1 MARPTNK
8 GLVSK
13 QNLVNIGNAIRTKTG
28 ETAPIALTD
37 MPSKILA
44 LGTAENPI
52 IATSDS
58 EMATYLAD
66 VDKSGMFVQFN
77 GTSTTYVNG
86 EVYRIMDSGDT
97 TQYVPT
103 TDIKVEQEKSITI
116 TENGS
121 TSVTPDT
128 GKTLSKVNITT
139 NVPQSGNVTKG
150 LVFSEY
156 DTDGYPHKAEFVG
169 TWSSIPKEYCQN
181 VFGKSNVYK
190 YLTTVA
196 IPNGVTNI
204 SSYAFNGCSGLASI
218 EIPDSVT
225 NIEGYAFYSCS
236 SLTSIEIPNSVT
248 NIGTNTFSYC
258 SSLTSIVIPNDITII
273 NPNTF
278 SYCTSLTS
286 IEIPN
291 SVTKIEY
298 YAFISCSSL
307 ISLTIPANVST
318 IGSSALQIGSSS
330 NKATITMKGLFPPTI
345 QSNTFK
351 ANSLNK
357 IYVPSDSVTQYKNA
371 TNWAN
376 FADYIEAD
384 PNE

>member
-1 MARPTNK
+1 MPRPTNK

-44 LGTAENPI
+44 LGTAENPL

-66 VDKSGMFVQFN
+66 ADKSGMFVQFN

-121 TSVTPDT
+121 TSVIPDI

-139 NVPQSGNVTKG
+139 NVPQSSINKG
-150 LVFSEY
+150 IVFSNFNEEQ
-156 DTDGYPHKAEFVG
+156 YPTEVSLINI
-169 TWSSIPKEYCQN
+169 T
-181 VFGKSNVYK
+181 
-190 YLTTVA
+190 A
-196 IPNGVTNI
+196 IPDKFFYGLFNNGIGIIGSYITNI
-204 SSYAFNGCSGLASI
+204 SILEGITKIGYGSFSNCTGLTNVSLPNSLTLI
-218 EIPDSVT
+218 DS
-225 NIEGYAFYSCS
+225 EAFYGCEF
-236 SLTSIEIPNSVT
+236 TT
-248 NIGTNTFSYC
+248 
-258 SSLTSIVIPNDITII
+258 
-273 NPNTF
+273 
-278 SYCTSLTS
+278 
-286 IEIPN
+286 
-291 SVTKIEY
+291 
-298 YAFISCSSL
+298 
-307 ISLTIPANVST
+307 LTIPANVST
-318 IGSSALQIGSSS
+318 IGGLALPIGTPT

-345 QSNTFK
+345 ESDTFK
-351 ANSLNK
+351 ASYLNK
-357 IYVPSDSVTQYKNA
+357 IYVPSGSVTQYKNA

>member
-44 LGTAENPI
+44 LGTAENPL

-66 VDKSGMFVQFN
+66 ADKSGMFVQFN

-97 TQYVPT
+97 TQYMPT

-139 NVPQSGNVTKG
+139 NVPQGSNVTKG

-169 TWSSIPKEYCQN
+169 KWSSIPNAYC
-181 VFGKSNVYK
+181 S
-190 YLTTVA
+190 YLFYIDDGGEFAKKITSIA
-196 IPNGVTNI
+196 IPNGVTSI
-204 SSYAFNGCSGLASI
+204 GDSAFSR
-218 EIPDSVT
+218 
-225 NIEGYAFYSCS
+225 CS
-236 SLTSIEIPNSVT
+236 SLTSIKIPNSVT
-248 NIGTNTFSYC
+248 SIGIGAFSYC
-258 SSLTSIVIPNDITII
+258 SRLTNIVIPNNVKIIQEGTFYFCQKLTI
-273 NPNTF
+273 
-278 SYCTSLTS
+278 
-286 IEIPN
+286 
-291 SVTKIEY
+291 
-298 YAFISCSSL
+298 
-307 ISLTIPANVST
+307 LTIPANVSNIGGMALA
-318 IGSSALQIGSSS
+318 IGSTT

-345 QSNTFK
+345 QSDTFN
-351 ANSLNK
+351 ASYLNK
-357 IYVPSDSVTQYKNA
+357 IYVPKDSLTQYINA

-376 FADYIEAD
+376 FADYIEAN
-384 PNE
+384 PNK

>member
-37 MPSKILA
+37 MPNKILA
-44 LGTAENPI
+44 LGTAENPL

-66 VDKSGMFVQFN
+66 ADKSGMFVQFN

-156 DTDGYPHKAEFVG
+156 DTYGYPHKAEFVG
-169 TWSSIPKEYCQN
+169 TWSSIPDYYCSSILN
-181 VFGKSNVYK
+181 KNTFCKN
-190 YLTTVA
+190 
-196 IPNGVTNI
+196 VTNI
-204 SSYAFNGCSGLASI
+204 I
-218 EIPDSVT
+218 
-225 NIEGYAFYSCS
+225 
-236 SLTSIEIPNSVT
+236 IPNSIVS
-248 NIGTNTFSYC
+248 IGVYAFRN
-258 SSLTSIVIPNDITII
+258 
-273 NPNTF
+273 
-278 SYCTSLTS
+278 CTSLTS
-286 IEIPN
+286 IKIPN
-291 SVTKIEY
+291 GVTSIGD
-298 YAFISCSSL
+298 YAFNVCANL
-307 ISLTIPANVST
+307 TTLTIPTNVST
-318 IGSSALQIGSSS
+318 IGDLALTIGTSSK
-330 NKATITMKGLFPPTI
+330 KATITMKGLFPPTI
-345 QSNTFK
+345 QSDTFK
-351 ANSLNK
+351 ASYLNK
-357 IYVPSDSVTQYKNA
+357 IYVPSASVTQYKNA

>member
-44 LGTAENPI
+44 LGTAENPL

-66 VDKSGMFVQFN
+66 ADKSGMFVQFN

-103 TDIKVEQEKSITI
+103 SDIKVEQEKSITI

-121 TSVTPDT
+121 TSVIPDI

-139 NVPQSGNVTKG
+139 NVPQGSINKG
-150 LVFSEY
+150 IVFSNFNEAQ
-156 DTDGYPHKAEFVG
+156 YPTEVSLINI
-169 TWSSIPKEYCQN
+169 T
-181 VFGKSNVYK
+181 
-190 YLTTVA
+190 A
-196 IPNGVTNI
+196 IPDEFFWNFFNDGIGIMGSKITNIRLLEGITRICYGGFYGCCSLTNI
-204 SSYAFNGCSGLASI
+204 SLPN
-218 EIPDSVT
+218 
-225 NIEGYAFYSCS
+225 
-236 SLTSIEIPNSVT
+236 SLTSIDDEA
-248 NIGTNTFSYC
+248 FSGC
-258 SSLTSIVIPNDITII
+258 DGLTT
-273 NPNTF
+273 
-278 SYCTSLTS
+278 
-286 IEIPN
+286 
-291 SVTKIEY
+291 
-298 YAFISCSSL
+298 
-307 ISLTIPANVST
+307 LTIPANVSS
-318 IGSSALQIGSSS
+318 IGGLALQIGAPT
-330 NKATITMKGLFPPTI
+330 NKTTITMKGLFPPTI
-345 QSNTFK
+345 QSDTFT
-351 ANSLNK
+351 ASYLNK
-357 IYVPSDSVTQYKNA
+357 IYVPSASVTQYKNA

>member
-44 LGTAENPI
+44 LGTAENPL

-66 VDKSGMFVQFN
+66 ADKSGMFVQFN

-86 EVYRIMDSGDT
+86 EVYRIMDSGDI
-97 TQYVPT
+97 TQY
-103 TDIKVEQEKSITI
+103 
-116 TENGS
+116 
-121 TSVTPDT
+121 
-128 GKTLSKVNITT
+128 
-139 NVPQSGNVTKG
+139 VPQSGNVTKG

-156 DTDGYPHKAEFVG
+156 DTYGYSHKAEFVG
-169 TWSSIPKEYCQN
+169 TWSSIPDYYCSSILN
-181 VFGKSNVYK
+181 KNTFCKN
-190 YLTTVA
+190 
-196 IPNGVTNI
+196 VTNI
-204 SSYAFNGCSGLASI
+204 I
-218 EIPDSVT
+218 
-225 NIEGYAFYSCS
+225 
-236 SLTSIEIPNSVT
+236 IPNSIVS
-248 NIGTNTFSYC
+248 IGVYAFRN
-258 SSLTSIVIPNDITII
+258 
-273 NPNTF
+273 
-278 SYCTSLTS
+278 CTSLTS

-291 SVTKIEY
+291 GVTSIGE
-298 YAFISCSSL
+298 YAFNICANL
-307 ISLTIPANVST
+307 TTLTIPTNVST
-318 IGSSALQIGSSS
+318 IGKLALTIGTSS

-345 QSNTFK
+345 QSDTFK
-351 ANSLNK
+351 ASYLNK
-357 IYVPSDSVTQYKNA
+357 IYVPSASVTQYKNA

>member
-44 LGTAENPI
+44 LGTAENPL

-66 VDKSGMFVQFN
+66 ADKSGMFVQFN

-86 EVYRIMDSGDT
+86 EVYRILDSGDI

-139 NVPQSGNVTKG
+139 NVPQGSNVTKG

-169 TWSSIPKEYCQN
+169 MTSIPNAYC
-181 VFGKSNVYK
+181 S
-190 YLTTVA
+190 YLFYIDDGGEFAKKITSIA
-196 IPNGVTNI
+196 IPNGVT
-204 SSYAFNGCSGLASI
+204 SI
-218 EIPDSVT
+218 
-225 NIEGYAFYSCS
+225 G
-236 SLTSIEIPNSVT
+236 
-248 NIGTNTFSYC
+248 IGAFSYC
-258 SSLTSIVIPNDITII
+258 SSLTSIKIPNNVKIIQEGTFYFCKKLTI
-273 NPNTF
+273 
-278 SYCTSLTS
+278 
-286 IEIPN
+286 
-291 SVTKIEY
+291 
-298 YAFISCSSL
+298 
-307 ISLTIPANVST
+307 LTIPKNVSNIGGMALA
-318 IGSSALQIGSSS
+318 IGSTT

-345 QSNTFK
+345 QSDTFN
-351 ANSLNK
+351 ASYLNK
-357 IYVPSDSVTQYKNA
+357 IYVPKDSLTEYKNA

-376 FADYIEAD
+376 FADYIDAN
-384 PNE
+384 PNK

>member
-44 LGTAENPI
+44 LGTAENPL

-66 VDKSGMFVQFN
+66 TDKSGMFVQFN

-97 TQYVPT
+97 TQYMPT

-156 DTDGYPHKAEFVG
+156 DTDGYPHKAELVG
-169 TWSSIPKEYCQN
+169 KWSIIPNYYCAYIFYKN
-181 VFGKSNVYK
+181 RFGKNIANI
-190 YLTTVA
+190 T
-196 IPNGVTNI
+196 IPNSVTSIGEYAFDGCSSLTNI
-204 SSYAFNGCSGLASI
+204 V
-218 EIPDSVT
+218 IPNSVT
-225 NIEGYAFYSCS
+225 SIGNFACSRCS
-236 SLTSIEIPNSVT
+236 SLTSITIPNRVRS
-248 NIGTNTFSYC
+248 IGF
-258 SSLTSIVIPNDITII
+258 
-273 NPNTF
+273 
-278 SYCTSLTS
+278 
-286 IEIPN
+286 
-291 SVTKIEY
+291 
-298 YAFISCSSL
+298 
-307 ISLTIPANVST
+307 
-318 IGSSALQIGSSS
+318 GALQIGSSS

-345 QSNTFK
+345 ESETFN
-351 ANSLNK
+351 ASYLNK
-357 IYVPSDSVTQYKNA
+357 IYVPSDSVKEYKNA

-376 FADYIEAD
+376 FADYIEKN
-384 PNE
+384 PNEKS

>member
-44 LGTAENPI
+44 LGTAENPL

-66 VDKSGMFVQFN
+66 ADKSGMFVQFN

-103 TDIKVEQEKSITI
+103 SDIKVEQEKSITI

-121 TSVTPDT
+121 TSVTPDI

-169 TWSSIPKEYCQN
+169 KWSSIPDYYCN
-181 VFGKSNVYK
+181 
-190 YLTTVA
+190 
-196 IPNGVTNI
+196 
-204 SSYAFNGCSGLASI
+204 SI
-218 EIPDSVT
+218 FDK
-225 NIEGYAFYSCS
+225 
-236 SLTSIEIPNSVT
+236 
-248 NIGTNTFSYC
+248 NTFC
-258 SSLTSIVIPNDITII
+258 
-273 NPNTF
+273 
-278 SYCTSLTS
+278 
-286 IEIPN
+286 
-291 SVTKIEY
+291 
-298 YAFISCSSL
+298 
-307 ISLTIPANVST
+307 
-318 IGSSALQIGSSS
+318 
-330 NKATITMKGLFPPTI
+330 
-345 QSNTFK
+345 
-351 ANSLNK
+351 
-357 IYVPSDSVTQYKNA
+357 
-371 TNWAN
+371 
-376 FADYIEAD
+376 
-384 PNE
+384 

>member
-1 MARPTNK
+1 MPRPTNK

-66 VDKSGMFVQFN
+66 ADKSGMFVQFN

-139 NVPQSGNVTKG
+139 NVPQGSINKG
-150 LVFSEY
+150 IVFSNFNEAQ
-156 DTDGYPHKAEFVG
+156 YPTEVSLINI
-169 TWSSIPKEYCQN
+169 T
-181 VFGKSNVYK
+181 
-190 YLTTVA
+190 A
-196 IPNGVTNI
+196 IPDEFFYGIFNDGIGIIGSNITNI
-204 SSYAFNGCSGLASI
+204 SILEGI
-218 EIPDSVT
+218 TKI
-225 NIEGYAFYSCS
+225 GYASFSNCTGLTNVS
-236 SLTSIEIPNSVT
+236 LPNSLTLIDDE
-248 NIGTNTFSYC
+248 
-258 SSLTSIVIPNDITII
+258 
-273 NPNTF
+273 
-278 SYCTSLTS
+278 
-286 IEIPN
+286 
-291 SVTKIEY
+291 
-298 YAFISCSSL
+298 AFYGCVL
-307 ISLTIPANVST
+307 ATLTIPANVSS
-318 IGSSALQIGSSS
+318 IGGLALQIGSSS

-345 QSNTFK
+345 QSDTFK
-351 ANSLNK
+351 ASHLNK
-357 IYVPSDSVTQYKNA
+357 IYVPSASVAQYKNA

-376 FADYIEAD
+376 FADYIEAN
-384 PNE
+384 PKK

>member
-44 LGTAENPI
+44 LGTAENPL

-58 EMATYLAD
+58 EMSTYLAD
-66 VDKSGMFVQFN
+66 ADKSGMFVQFN

-86 EVYRIMDSGDT
+86 EVYRILDSGDT
-97 TQYVPT
+97 TQYVPM

-121 TSVTPDT
+121 TSVIPDT

-169 TWSSIPKEYCQN
+169 TWSSIPKEYCQK
-181 VFGKSNVYK
+181 VFGNSNVYK

-196 IPNGVTNI
+196 IPNGVTSI
-204 SSYAFNGCSGLASI
+204 REHAFDGCSGLASI

-225 NIEGYAFYSCS
+225 NIESYVFYRCS

-248 NIGTNTFSYC
+248 NIGSNTFAC
-258 SSLTSIVIPNDITII
+258 
-273 NPNTF
+273 
-278 SYCTSLTS
+278 
-286 IEIPN
+286 
-291 SVTKIEY
+291 
-298 YAFISCSSL
+298 CSSL
-307 ISLTIPANVST
+307 ISLTIPSNVST
-318 IGSSALQIGSSS
+318 IGSTALQIGSSS
-330 NKATITMKGLFPPTI
+330 NKATITMKSLFPPTI
-345 QSNTFK
+345 QSNTFN
-351 ANSLNK
+351 ASYLNK
-357 IYVPSDSVTQYKNA
+357 IYVPSASVTQYKNA

-376 FADYIEAD
+376 FADYIEKD
-384 PNE
+384 PNEKS

>member
-66 VDKSGMFVQFN
+66 ADKSGMFVQFN

-103 TDIKVEQEKSITI
+103 SDIKVEQEKSITI

-139 NVPQSGNVTKG
+139 NVPQGSINKG
-150 LVFSEY
+150 IVFSNFNENQ
-156 DTDGYPHKAEFVG
+156 YPTEVSLINI
-169 TWSSIPKEYCQN
+169 T
-181 VFGKSNVYK
+181 
-190 YLTTVA
+190 A
-196 IPNGVTNI
+196 IPDEFFIGIFNDGIGIIGSNITNI
-204 SSYAFNGCSGLASI
+204 SILEGI
-218 EIPDSVT
+218 TKI
-225 NIEGYAFYSCS
+225 GYASFSNCTGLTNV
-236 SLTSIEIPNSVT
+236 SLPNSFTLIDDEAFYGCV
-248 NIGTNTFSYC
+248 
-258 SSLTSIVIPNDITII
+258 LTT
-273 NPNTF
+273 
-278 SYCTSLTS
+278 
-286 IEIPN
+286 
-291 SVTKIEY
+291 
-298 YAFISCSSL
+298 
-307 ISLTIPANVST
+307 LTIPANVST
-318 IGSSALQIGSSS
+318 IGDFAL
-330 NKATITMKGLFPPTI
+330 
-345 QSNTFK
+345 
-351 ANSLNK
+351 
-357 IYVPSDSVTQYKNA
+357 
-371 TNWAN
+371 
-376 FADYIEAD
+376 
-384 PNE
+384 

>member
-44 LGTAENPI
+44 LGTAENPL

-66 VDKSGMFVQFN
+66 TDKSGMFVQFN

-169 TWSSIPKEYCQN
+169 KWSSIPDYYCSSIFN
-181 VFGKSNVYK
+181 KNTFCKK
-190 YLTTVA
+190 
-196 IPNGVTNI
+196 VTNI
-204 SSYAFNGCSGLASI
+204 
-218 EIPDSVT
+218 T
-225 NIEGYAFYSCS
+225 
-236 SLTSIEIPNSVT
+236 IPNSVT
-248 NIGTNTFSYC
+248 IIGIYSFDGCN
-258 SSLTSIVIPNDITII
+258 SLTSVK
-273 NPNTF
+273 
-278 SYCTSLTS
+278 L
-286 IEIPN
+286 PN
-291 SVTKIEY
+291 SIKSISDA
-298 YAFISCSSL
+298 AFYNCSNL
-307 ISLTIPANVST
+307 TTLTIPADVST
-318 IGSSALQIGSSS
+318 IDSGALRIGSSS
-330 NKATITMKGLFPPTI
+330 KKATITMKGLFPPTI
-345 QSNTFK
+345 QIDTFDVRY
-351 ANSLNK
+351 LNK

-376 FADYIEAD
+376 FAEYIEAD
-384 PNE
+384 PNEKRGDIK

>member
-44 LGTAENPI
+44 LGTAENPL

-66 VDKSGMFVQFN
+66 ADKSGMFVQFN

-156 DTDGYPHKAEFVG
+156 DTDGYPNKAEFVG
-169 TWSSIPKEYCQN
+169 TWSSIPNYYCAGMFYTN
-181 VFGKSNVYK
+181 RFGKNIA
-190 YLTTVA
+190 TIT
-196 IPNGVTNI
+196 IPNSIESIGW
-204 SSYAFNGCSGLASI
+204 YAFNNCS
-218 EIPDSVT
+218 
-225 NIEGYAFYSCS
+225 N
-236 SLTSIEIPNSVT
+236 LTT
-248 NIGTNTFSYC
+248 
-258 SSLTSIVIPNDITII
+258 
-273 NPNTF
+273 
-278 SYCTSLTS
+278 
-286 IEIPN
+286 
-291 SVTKIEY
+291 
-298 YAFISCSSL
+298 
-307 ISLTIPANVST
+307 LTIPANVST
-318 IGSSALQIGSSS
+318 IGSNALSIGSSS
-330 NKATITMKGLFPPTI
+330 DKATITMKGLFPPTI
-345 QSNTFK
+345 QNNTFN

-357 IYVPSDSVTQYKNA
+357 IYVPSASVTQYKNA

>member
-37 MPSKILA
+37 MPNKILA
-44 LGTAENPI
+44 LGTAENPL

-66 VDKSGMFVQFN
+66 ADKSGMFVQFN

-86 EVYRIMDSGDT
+86 EVYRIMDSGDI
-97 TQYVPT
+97 TQYLPT

-169 TWSSIPKEYCQN
+169 MTSIYDNYCKYIFSQN
-181 VFGKSNVYK
+181 QFGKNIVNI
-190 YLTTVA
+190 T
-196 IPNGVTNI
+196 IPNTITSIGNK
-204 SSYAFNGCSGLASI
+204 AFSG
-218 EIPDSVT
+218 
-225 NIEGYAFYSCS
+225 CS
-236 SLTSIEIPNSVT
+236 SLTSIEIPNGVT
-248 NIGTNTFSYC
+248 HIGWNAFKEC
-258 SSLTSIVIPNDITII
+258 SSLTSI
-273 NPNTF
+273 
-278 SYCTSLTS
+278 
-286 IEIPN
+286 E
-291 SVTKIEY
+291 
-298 YAFISCSSL
+298 
-307 ISLTIPANVST
+307 IPANVST

-345 QSNTFK
+345 QSNTFN
-351 ANSLNK
+351 ASYLNK
-357 IYVPSDSVTQYKNA
+357 IYVPSASVTQYKNA

>member
-44 LGTAENPI
+44 LGTAENPL

-66 VDKSGMFVQFN
+66 ADKSGMFIQFN

-116 TENGS
+116 TENGL

-139 NVPQSGNVTKG
+139 NVPQSGGVTKG

-169 TWSSIPKEYCQN
+169 MTSIPNAYCWYL
-181 VFGKSNVYK
+181 FSNSYTLAGGEFAK
-190 YLTTVA
+190 KITSVA
-196 IPNGVTNI
+196 IPNGVTSI
-204 SSYAFNGCSGLASI
+204 GKSAFRNCI
-218 EIPDSVT
+218 
-225 NIEGYAFYSCS
+225 

-248 NIGTNTFSYC
+248 SIGEGTFYSCSKLTN
-258 SSLTSIVIPNDITII
+258 IVIPN
-273 NPNTF
+273 NV
-278 SYCTSLTS
+278 TS
-286 IEIPN
+286 IEENTFFFCQKLTI
-291 SVTKIEY
+291 
-298 YAFISCSSL
+298 
-307 ISLTIPANVST
+307 LTIPANVST
-318 IGSSALQIGSSS
+318 IGSKALQIGSSS

-345 QSNTFK
+345 QSNTFN
-351 ANSLNK
+351 ASYLNK
-357 IYVPSDSVTQYKNA
+357 IYVPSASVTQYKNA

>member
-44 LGTAENPI
+44 LGTAENPL

-66 VDKSGMFVQFN
+66 ADKSGMFVQFN

-103 TDIKVEQEKSITI
+103 SDIKVEQEKSIKI

-121 TSVTPDT
+121 TSVIPDT

-156 DTDGYPHKAEFVG
+156 ETDGYPHKAEFVG
-169 TWSSIPKEYCQN
+169 KWIGIPDYYCNSILNKNNFCKN
-181 VFGKSNVYK
+181 
-190 YLTTVA
+190 
-196 IPNGVTNI
+196 VTNI
-204 SSYAFNGCSGLASI
+204 TIPNSV
-218 EIPDSVT
+218 EIIG
-225 NIEGYAFYSCS
+225 NYSFHECS
-236 SLTSIEIPNSVT
+236 SLTSIKIPD
-248 NIGTNTFSYC
+248 
-258 SSLTSIVIPNDITII
+258 SIK
-273 NPNTF
+273 
-278 SYCTSLTS
+278 S
-286 IEIPN
+286 I
-291 SVTKIEY
+291 SD
-298 YAFISCSSL
+298 YAFYNCANL
-307 ISLTIPANVST
+307 TTLTIPADVFTIST
-318 IGSSALQIGSSS
+318 GALSIGSSS
-330 NKATITMKGLFPPTI
+330 KKATITMKGLFPPTI
-345 QSNTFK
+345 QSDTF
-351 ANSLNK
+351 NVRYLNK
-357 IYVPSDSVTQYKNA
+357 IYVPSASVTQYKNA

-384 PNE
+384 PNK

>member
-44 LGTAENPI
+44 LGTAENPL

-66 VDKSGMFVQFN
+66 ADKSGMFVQFN

-86 EVYRIMDSGDT
+86 EVYRIMDSGDI
-97 TQYVPT
+97 TQY
-103 TDIKVEQEKSITI
+103 
-116 TENGS
+116 
-121 TSVTPDT
+121 
-128 GKTLSKVNITT
+128 
-139 NVPQSGNVTKG
+139 VPQSGNVTKG

-169 TWSSIPKEYCQN
+169 TWSSIPKEYCEK
-181 VFGKSNVYK
+181 VFGSTNVYK

-196 IPNGVTNI
+196 IPNGVTSIEN
-204 SSYAFNGCSGLASI
+204 YAFNGCSGLASI
-218 EIPDSVT
+218 EIP
-225 NIEGYAFYSCS
+225 
-236 SLTSIEIPNSVT
+236 NSVT
-248 NIGTNTFSYC
+248 KIGSNAFSYC
-258 SSLTSIVIPNDITII
+258 ISLTSIVIPNNIKSI

-278 SYCTSLTS
+278 SNCNNLPN
-286 IEIPN
+286 IVIPN
-291 SVTKIEY
+291 SVTSIGY
-298 YAFISCSSL
+298 GAFSGCSSL
-307 ISLTIPANVST
+307 ISLTIPLNVST
-318 IGSSALQIGSSS
+318 IGRMALQIGEPT
-330 NKATITMKGLFPPTI
+330 NKATITMKGLFPATI
-345 QSNTFK
+345 QSDTFN
-351 ANSLNK
+351 ASYLNK
-357 IYVPSDSVTQYKNA
+357 IYVPSASVTQYKNA

>member
-44 LGTAENPI
+44 LGTAENPL

-66 VDKSGMFVQFN
+66 ADKSGMFVQFN

-86 EVYRIMDSGDT
+86 EGYRIMDSGDI
-97 TQYVPT
+97 TQY
-103 TDIKVEQEKSITI
+103 
-116 TENGS
+116 
-121 TSVTPDT
+121 
-128 GKTLSKVNITT
+128 
-139 NVPQSGNVTKG
+139 VPQSGNVTKG

-169 TWSSIPKEYCQN
+169 TWSSIPKEYCQK

-196 IPNGVTNI
+196 IPNGVTSIEN
-204 SSYAFNGCSGLASI
+204 YAFNGCNGLA
-218 EIPDSVT
+218 
-225 NIEGYAFYSCS
+225 
-236 SLTSIEIPNSVT
+236 SIEIPNSVT
-248 NIGTNTFSYC
+248 NIGANTFAYC
-258 SSLTSIVIPNDITII
+258 SSLTSIEIPNDIKSI

-278 SYCTSLTS
+278 SYCSDLTN
-286 IEIPN
+286 IVIPN
-291 SVTKIEY
+291 SVTIIGY
-298 YAFISCSSL
+298 GAFSSCSSL
-307 ISLTIPANVST
+307 ISLTIPLNVST
-318 IGSSALQIGSSS
+318 ISRTALQIGSTT

-345 QSNTFK
+345 QSDTFN
-351 ANSLNK
+351 ASYLNK
-357 IYVPSDSVTQYKNA
+357 IYVPSASVTQYKNA

>member
-44 LGTAENPI
+44 LGTADNPL

-66 VDKSGMFVQFN
+66 TDKSGMFVQFN

-86 EVYRIMDSGDT
+86 EVYRILDSGDT
-97 TQYVPT
+97 TQYIPT
-103 TDIKVEQEKSITI
+103 SDIKVEQEKSITI

-121 TSVTPDT
+121 TSVIPDT

-139 NVPQSGNVTKG
+139 NVPQGSNVTKG

-169 TWSSIPKEYCQN
+169 MTSIPNAYCSYLFYIDDGGE
-181 VFGKSNVYK
+181 FGKKITSI
-190 YLTTVA
+190 A
-196 IPNGVTNI
+196 IPNSVTSI
-204 SSYAFNGCSGLASI
+204 GEYAFSR
-218 EIPDSVT
+218 
-225 NIEGYAFYSCS
+225 CS
-236 SLTSIEIPNSVT
+236 SLTSIKIPNSVT
-248 NIGTNTFSYC
+248 SIGIGAFSYC
-258 SSLTSIVIPNDITII
+258 SRLTNIVIPNNVKIIQEGTFYFCQKLTI
-273 NPNTF
+273 
-278 SYCTSLTS
+278 
-286 IEIPN
+286 
-291 SVTKIEY
+291 
-298 YAFISCSSL
+298 
-307 ISLTIPANVST
+307 LTIPENVSNIGGMALA
-318 IGSSALQIGSSS
+318 IGSTT

-345 QSNTFK
+345 QSDTFN
-351 ANSLNK
+351 ASYLNK
-357 IYVPSDSVTQYKNA
+357 IYVPKDSLIEYKNA

-376 FADYIEAD
+376 FADYIDAN
-384 PNE
+384 PNK

>member
-66 VDKSGMFVQFN
+66 TDKSGMFVQFN

-156 DTDGYPHKAEFVG
+156 DTNGYPHKAEFVG
-169 TWSSIPKEYCQN
+169 KWSSIPDYYCN
-181 VFGKSNVYK
+181 SIFNKNNFGKNV
-190 YLTTVA
+190 
-196 IPNGVTNI
+196 INI
-204 SSYAFNGCSGLASI
+204 
-218 EIPDSVT
+218 T
-225 NIEGYAFYSCS
+225 
-236 SLTSIEIPNSVT
+236 IPNSVT
-248 NIGTNTFSYC
+248 SIGNYSFDGC
-258 SSLTSIVIPNDITII
+258 NSLTSVE
-273 NPNTF
+273 
-278 SYCTSLTS
+278 L
-286 IEIPN
+286 PN
-291 SVTKIEY
+291 SVTFIETFAFNYCSRLTSIKIPNSIKSISDN
-298 YAFISCSSL
+298 AFYNCANL
-307 ISLTIPANVST
+307 TTLTIPADVST
-318 IGSSALQIGSSS
+318 IGGGALSIGSSS
-330 NKATITMKGLFPPTI
+330 KKATITMKGLFPPTI
-345 QSNTFK
+345 QSDTF
-351 ANSLNK
+351 NVRYLNK
-357 IYVPSDSVTQYKNA
+357 IYVPSASVAQYKNA

-384 PNE
+384 PNEKRGDIK

>member
-44 LGTAENPI
+44 LGTAENPL

-66 VDKSGMFVQFN
+66 ADKSGMFVQFN

-121 TSVTPDT
+121 TSVIPDT

-169 TWSSIPKEYCQN
+169 MSSIPNYYCSSIFSTN
-181 VFGKSNVYK
+181 SFGKNIANI
-190 YLTTVA
+190 T
-196 IPNGVTNI
+196 IPNRVTSIGNSAFSGCSSLTSITIPNRVTSIRDGTFSGCSSLTSITIPNSVTNI
-204 SSYAFNGCSGLASI
+204 GNYAFNGCSGLASI

-225 NIEGYAFYSCS
+225 SIGYDAFYGCS
-236 SLTSIEIPNSVT
+236 SLTT
-248 NIGTNTFSYC
+248 
-258 SSLTSIVIPNDITII
+258 
-273 NPNTF
+273 
-278 SYCTSLTS
+278 
-286 IEIPN
+286 
-291 SVTKIEY
+291 
-298 YAFISCSSL
+298 
-307 ISLTIPANVST
+307 LTIPANVST
-318 IGSSALQIGSSS
+318 IGRSALRIGSSA

-345 QSNTFK
+345 QSNTFN

-357 IYVPSDSVTQYKNA
+357 IYVPSASVTQYKNA

>member
-44 LGTAENPI
+44 LGTAENPL

-66 VDKSGMFVQFN
+66 ADKSGMFVQFN

-97 TQYVPT
+97 TQYVPMS
-103 TDIKVEQEKSITI
+103 DIKVEQEKSITI

-121 TSVTPDT
+121 TSVIPDT

-139 NVPQSGNVTKG
+139 NVPQGSIDKG
-150 LVFSEY
+150 IVFSNFN
-156 DTDGYPHKAEFVG
+156 KAEYPTEV
-169 TWSSIPKEYCQN
+169 SLINIK
-181 VFGKSNVYK
+181 
-190 YLTTVA
+190 A
-196 IPNGVTNI
+196 IPNEFFYRIFNKGTGTIGSNITNI
-204 SSYAFNGCSGLASI
+204 SILEGITSI
-218 EIPDSVT
+218 
-225 NIEGYAFYSCS
+225 GYGSFYGCS
-236 SLTSIEIPNSVT
+236 SLTNISLPNS
-248 NIGTNTFSYC
+248 
-258 SSLTSIVIPNDITII
+258 LTTIEEGALSKC
-273 NPNTF
+273 NG
-278 SYCTSLTS
+278 LT
-286 IEIPN
+286 
-291 SVTKIEY
+291 T
-298 YAFISCSSL
+298 
-307 ISLTIPANVST
+307 LTIPTNVST
-318 IGSSALQIGSSS
+318 IGRIALTIGSTI
-330 NKATITMKGLFPPTI
+330 NKATIIMKGLFPPKI
-345 QSNTFK
+345 QSDTFN
-351 ANSLNK
+351 ASYLNK
-357 IYVPSDSVTQYKNA
+357 IYVPSASVTQYKNA

>member
-37 MPSKILA
+37 MPNKILA
-44 LGTAENPI
+44 LGTAENPL

-66 VDKSGMFVQFN
+66 ADKGGMFVQFN
-77 GTSTTYVNG
+77 GTSTTYANG
-86 EVYRIMDSGDT
+86 EVYRIMDSGDI
-97 TQYVPT
+97 TQYMPT

-121 TSVTPDT
+121 TSVTPDI

-169 TWSSIPKEYCQN
+169 TWSSIPKEYCQSIFN
-181 VFGKSNVYK
+181 KYNFGKN
-190 YLTTVA
+190 
-196 IPNGVTNI
+196 VTNI
-204 SSYAFNGCSGLASI
+204 
-218 EIPDSVT
+218 T
-225 NIEGYAFYSCS
+225 
-236 SLTSIEIPNSVT
+236 IPNSVT
-248 NIGTNTFSYC
+248 NIRDYAFDGCN
-258 SSLTSIVIPNDITII
+258 SLTSVE
-273 NPNTF
+273 
-278 SYCTSLTS
+278 L
-286 IEIPN
+286 PN
-291 SVTKIEY
+291 SVTSIRSF
-298 YAFISCSSL
+298 AFNNCVRITD
-307 ISLTIPANVST
+307 INIPANVST
-318 IGSSALQIGSSS
+318 IDNYALKIGSNS

-345 QSNTFK
+345 QSDTFT
-351 ANSLNK
+351 ASYLNK
-357 IYVPSDSVTQYKNA
+357 IYVPSASVTQYKNA
-371 TNWAN
+371 TNWAK

>member
-44 LGTAENPI
+44 LGTAENPL

-66 VDKSGMFVQFN
+66 ADKSGMFVQFN

-169 TWSSIPKEYCQN
+169 KWSSIPDYYCNSIFDKNTFCKN
-181 VFGKSNVYK
+181 VINI
-190 YLTTVA
+190 T
-196 IPNGVTNI
+196 IPNGVTSIGN
-204 SSYAFNGCSGLASI
+204 YAFDG
-218 EIPDSVT
+218 
-225 NIEGYAFYSCS
+225 CS
-236 SLTSIEIPNSVT
+236 SLRSVKLQNSIKSISDGAFYNCA
-248 NIGTNTFSYC
+248 N
-258 SSLTSIVIPNDITII
+258 LTT
-273 NPNTF
+273 
-278 SYCTSLTS
+278 
-286 IEIPN
+286 
-291 SVTKIEY
+291 
-298 YAFISCSSL
+298 
-307 ISLTIPANVST
+307 LTIPADIST
-318 IGSSALQIGSSS
+318 IGGGALSIGSST

-345 QSNTFK
+345 QSDTF
-351 ANSLNK
+351 NVRYLNK
-357 IYVPSDSVTQYKNA
+357 IYVPSASVTQYKNA

>member
-44 LGTAENPI
+44 LGTAENPL

-66 VDKSGMFVQFN
+66 TDKSGMFVQFN

-103 TDIKVEQEKSITI
+103 SDIKVEQEKSITI

-169 TWSSIPKEYCQN
+169 MTNIPNYYCYNLFLDQYN
-181 VFGKSNVYK
+181 YGGTFTKGITNITIPSNV
-190 YLTTVA
+190 TSF
-196 IPNGVTNI
+196 G
-204 SSYAFNGCSGLASI
+204 
-218 EIPDSVT
+218 EQ
-225 NIEGYAFYSCS
+225 AFYGCKQ
-236 SLTSIEIPNSVT
+236 LTSIEILA
-248 NIGTNTFSYC
+248 NISEL
-258 SSLTSIVIPNDITII
+258 STSC
-273 NPNTF
+273 F
-278 SYCTSLTS
+278 QQCTSLTS

-291 SVTKIEY
+291 SVTKIGSN
-298 YAFISCSSL
+298 AFAYCSSL
-307 ISLTIPANVST
+307 ISLTIPLNVSN
-318 IGSSALQIGSSS
+318 INGGALQIGSST

-345 QSNTFK
+345 QSNTFT
-351 ANSLNK
+351 ASYLNK
-357 IYVPSDSVTQYKNA
+357 IYVPSASVAQYKNA
-371 TNWAN
+371 TNWAK

>member
-44 LGTAENPI
+44 LGTAENPL

-66 VDKSGMFVQFN
+66 ADKSGMFVQFN

-97 TQYVPT
+97 TQYMPT

-121 TSVTPDT
+121 TSVTPDI

-139 NVPQSGNVTKG
+139 NVPQGSNVTKG

-156 DTDGYPHKAEFVG
+156 DTDGYPHKAEFMG
-169 TWSSIPKEYCQN
+169 MTSIPNAYC
-181 VFGKSNVYK
+181 S
-190 YLTTVA
+190 YLFCIDDGGEFA
-196 IPNGVTNI
+196 KKI
-204 SSYAFNGCSGLASI
+204 
-218 EIPDSVT
+218 
-225 NIEGYAFYSCS
+225 
-236 SLTSIEIPNSVT
+236 TSITIPNSVT
-248 NIGTNTFSYC
+248 SIGIGAFSYC
-258 SSLTSIVIPNDITII
+258 SSLTNIVIPNNVKIIQEGTFYFCKKLTI
-273 NPNTF
+273 
-278 SYCTSLTS
+278 
-286 IEIPN
+286 
-291 SVTKIEY
+291 
-298 YAFISCSSL
+298 
-307 ISLTIPANVST
+307 LTIPENVSNIGGMALA
-318 IGSSALQIGSSS
+318 IGSTT

-345 QSNTFK
+345 QSDTFN
-351 ANSLNK
+351 ASYLNK
-357 IYVPSDSVTQYKNA
+357 IYVPKDSLTQYKNA

-376 FADYIEAD
+376 FADYIDAN
-384 PNE
+384 PNK

>member
-44 LGTAENPI
+44 LGTAENPL

-66 VDKSGMFVQFN
+66 ADKIGMFVQFN

-103 TDIKVEQEKSITI
+103 SDIKVEQEKSITI

-169 TWSSIPKEYCQN
+169 MTSIPNAYCWYL
-181 VFGKSNVYK
+181 FSNSYTLAGGEFAK
-190 YLTTVA
+190 KIASVA
-196 IPNGVTNI
+196 IPNGVT
-204 SSYAFNGCSGLASI
+204 SI
-218 EIPDSVT
+218 GKVHLEI
-225 NIEGYAFYSCS
+225 
-236 SLTSIEIPNSVT
+236 
-248 NIGTNTFSYC
+248 
-258 SSLTSIVIPNDITII
+258 
-273 NPNTF
+273 
-278 SYCTSLTS
+278 
-286 IEIPN
+286 
-291 SVTKIEY
+291 
-298 YAFISCSSL
+298 
-307 ISLTIPANVST
+307 
-318 IGSSALQIGSSS
+318 AL
-330 NKATITMKGLFPPTI
+330 
-345 QSNTFK
+345 
-351 ANSLNK
+351 
-357 IYVPSDSVTQYKNA
+357 V
-371 TNWAN
+371 
-376 FADYIEAD
+376 
-384 PNE
+384 

>member
-44 LGTAENPI
+44 LGTAENPL
-52 IATSDS
+52 IATSDG

-66 VDKSGMFVQFN
+66 ADKSGMFVQFN

-97 TQYVPT
+97 TQYMPT

-121 TSVTPDT
+121 TSVIPDI

-139 NVPQSGNVTKG
+139 NVPQGSNVTKG

-169 TWSSIPKEYCQN
+169 KWSSIPNAYC
-181 VFGKSNVYK
+181 S
-190 YLTTVA
+190 YLFYIDDGGEFAKKITSIA
-196 IPNGVTNI
+196 IPNGVTSI
-204 SSYAFNGCSGLASI
+204 GESAFR
-218 EIPDSVT
+218 
-225 NIEGYAFYSCS
+225 
-236 SLTSIEIPNSVT
+236 
-248 NIGTNTFSYC
+248 
-258 SSLTSIVIPNDITII
+258 
-273 NPNTF
+273 
-278 SYCTSLTS
+278 YCTSLTS
-286 IEIPN
+286 IEIPD
-291 SVTKIEY
+291 SVTSIGIG
-298 YAFISCSSL
+298 AFSYCSRLTNIVIPNKVNIIQDGAFYSCKKL
-307 ISLTIPANVST
+307 TILTIPENVSNIGGMALA
-318 IGSSALQIGSSS
+318 IGSTT

-345 QSNTFK
+345 QSDTFN
-351 ANSLNK
+351 ASYLNK
-357 IYVPSDSVTQYKNA
+357 IYVPKDSLIQYTNA

-376 FADYIEAD
+376 FADYIEAN
-384 PNE
+384 PNK

>member
-44 LGTAENPI
+44 LGTAENPL

-66 VDKSGMFVQFN
+66 ADKSGMFVQFN

-86 EVYRIMDSGDT
+86 EVYRIMDSGDI
-97 TQYVPT
+97 TQY
-103 TDIKVEQEKSITI
+103 
-116 TENGS
+116 
-121 TSVTPDT
+121 
-128 GKTLSKVNITT
+128 
-139 NVPQSGNVTKG
+139 VPQSGNVTKG

-156 DTDGYPHKAEFVG
+156 DTYGYSHKAEFVG
-169 TWSSIPKEYCQN
+169 TWSSIPDYYCSSILN
-181 VFGKSNVYK
+181 KNTFCKN
-190 YLTTVA
+190 
-196 IPNGVTNI
+196 VTNI
-204 SSYAFNGCSGLASI
+204 I
-218 EIPDSVT
+218 
-225 NIEGYAFYSCS
+225 
-236 SLTSIEIPNSVT
+236 IPNSIVS
-248 NIGTNTFSYC
+248 IGVYAFRN
-258 SSLTSIVIPNDITII
+258 
-273 NPNTF
+273 
-278 SYCTSLTS
+278 CTSLTS
-286 IEIPN
+286 IDIPN
-291 SVTKIEY
+291 GVTSIGE
-298 YAFISCSSL
+298 YAFNICANL
-307 ISLTIPANVST
+307 TTLTIPTNVST
-318 IGSSALQIGSSS
+318 IGKLALTIGTSS

-345 QSNTFK
+345 QSDTFK
-351 ANSLNK
+351 ASYLNK
-357 IYVPSDSVTQYKNA
+357 IYVPSASVTQYKNA

>member
-1 MARPTNK
+1 MPRPTNK

-44 LGTAENPI
+44 LGTAENPL

-66 VDKSGMFVQFN
+66 ADKSGMFVQFN

-121 TSVTPDT
+121 TSVIPDT

-156 DTDGYPHKAEFVG
+156 DKDGYPNKAEIVG
-169 TWSSIPKEYCQN
+169 MTSIPNAYCSHL
-181 VFGKSNVYK
+181 FSND
-190 YLTTVA
+190 YLVDGGEFA
-196 IPNGVTNI
+196 KKI
-204 SSYAFNGCSGLASI
+204 
-218 EIPDSVT
+218 
-225 NIEGYAFYSCS
+225 
-236 SLTSIEIPNSVT
+236 TSIKIPNSVT
-248 NIGTNTFSYC
+248 NIGEGAFQYC
-258 SSLTSIVIPNDITII
+258 NSLTSIK
-273 NPNTF
+273 
-278 SYCTSLTS
+278 
-286 IEIPN
+286 IPN
-291 SVTKIEY
+291 SVTSIGEG
-298 YAFISCSSL
+298 AFHNCSML
-307 ISLTIPANVST
+307 TILTIPEKVST
-318 IGSSALQIGSSS
+318 IGISALRIGSSS
-330 NKATITMKGLFPPTI
+330 NKATITMEGLFPPKI
-345 QSNTFK
+345 ESNTFY
-351 ANSLNK
+351 ANYLNK
-357 IYVPSDSVTQYKNA
+357 IYVPSASVTEYKNA

-384 PNE
+384 PKEKRGDIK

>member
-44 LGTAENPI
+44 LGTAENPL

-66 VDKSGMFVQFN
+66 TDKSGMFVQFN
-77 GTSTTYVNG
+77 GASTTYVNG

-103 TDIKVEQEKSITI
+103 SDIKVEQEKSITI

-169 TWSSIPKEYCQN
+169 MTSILNGYCSHL
-181 VFGKSNVYK
+181 FSNSYTFDEGEFAK
-190 YLTTVA
+190 KITSIA
-196 IPNGVTNI
+196 IPNGVTSI
-204 SSYAFNGCSGLASI
+204 GKRAFENCTSLTSI
-218 EIPDSVT
+218 EIPTSVT
-225 NIEGYAFYSCS
+225 SIGQSAFSGCS
-236 SLTSIEIPNSVT
+236 SLTSIEIPDSVIS
-248 NIGTNTFSYC
+248 IGSSAFSGC
-258 SSLTSIVIPNDITII
+258 SSLTSITLP
-273 NPNTF
+273 
-278 SYCTSLTS
+278 L
-286 IEIPN
+286 
-291 SVTKIEY
+291 
-298 YAFISCSSL
+298 
-307 ISLTIPANVST
+307 
-318 IGSSALQIGSSS
+318 
-330 NKATITMKGLFPPTI
+330 
-345 QSNTFK
+345 
-351 ANSLNK
+351 
-357 IYVPSDSVTQYKNA
+357 
-371 TNWAN
+371 
-376 FADYIEAD
+376 
-384 PNE
+384 

>member
-1 MARPTNK
+1 MPRPTNK

-44 LGTAENPI
+44 LGTAENPL

-66 VDKSGMFVQFN
+66 ADKSGMFVQFN

-103 TDIKVEQEKSITI
+103 SDIKVEQEKSITI

-121 TSVTPDT
+121 TSVIPDT

-169 TWSSIPKEYCQN
+169 TWSSIPKEYCQK
-181 VFGKSNVYK
+181 VFGKTNVYK

-196 IPNGVTNI
+196 IPNGVTSIEN
-204 SSYAFNGCSGLASI
+204 YAFNGCNGLA
-218 EIPDSVT
+218 
-225 NIEGYAFYSCS
+225 
-236 SLTSIEIPNSVT
+236 SIEIPNSVT
-248 NIGTNTFSYC
+248 NIGSNTFAYC
-258 SSLTSIVIPNDITII
+258 TSLTSIVIPNGIKSI

-278 SYCTSLTS
+278 NYCSNLTNIVIPNNVTS
-286 IEIPN
+286 IG
-291 SVTKIEY
+291 Y
-298 YAFISCSSL
+298 GAFSDCSSL
-307 ISLTIPANVST
+307 ISLTIPLNVST
-318 IGSSALQIGSSS
+318 ISRTALQIGSSS

-345 QSNTFK
+345 QSDTFN
-351 ANSLNK
+351 ASYLNK
-357 IYVPSDSVTQYKNA
+357 IYVPSASVTQYKNA

>member
-44 LGTAENPI
+44 LGTAENPL

-66 VDKSGMFVQFN
+66 ADKSGMFVQFN

-97 TQYVPT
+97 TQYMPT

-196 IPNGVTNI
+196 IPNGVTSI
-204 SSYAFNGCSGLASI
+204 GDYAFNGCSGLASI

-225 NIEGYAFYSCS
+225 NIEGYAFA
-236 SLTSIEIPNSVT
+236 
-248 NIGTNTFSYC
+248 YC
-258 SSLTSIVIPNDITII
+258 ISLTSIVIPNDITNI

-278 SYCTSLTS
+278 SYCSNLTN
-286 IEIPN
+286 IVIPN
-291 SVTKIEY
+291 SVTSIVWST
-298 YAFISCSSL
+298 FSGCSSL
-307 ISLTIPANVST
+307 ISLTIPLNVST
-318 IGSSALQIGSSS
+318 IGSMALQIGSSTD
-330 NKATITMKGLFPPTI
+330 KATITMKGLFPPTI
-345 QSNTFK
+345 KSNTFN
-351 ANSLNK
+351 ASYLNK
-357 IYVPSDSVTQYKNA
+357 IYVPSASVTQYKNA